1 MPRIIGYIVFMGG
14 FYDVTYTYLNS
25 FFFIFSS
32 SDILASQVLE
42 SLEMFRIRLREVQR
56 IQTITTFFGL
66 LTKKEKT
73 SYVLYFVYEE
83 VREKITESP
92 EGITEDL
99 KEMSFNLRATLL
111 DLKTRVINS
120 WFAIVQKRNYF
131 LLTDGPFQ
139 YHPIV

>member
-1 MPRIIGYIVFMGG
+1 MSYSDQ
-14 FYDVTYTYLNS
+14 YDVDN
-25 FFFIFSS
+25 
-32 SDILASQVLE
+32 LASQVLE
-42 SLEMFRIRLREVQR
+42 SLEMFRICLREVQR
-56 IQTITTFFGL
+56 IQTITTLFGL

-73 SYVLYFVYEE
+73 SYVLYFVLEE

-139 YHPIV
+139 YHPIVLEKLFCFTEIKRNKLTNT

>member
-1 MPRIIGYIVFMGG
+1 MSYSDQ
-14 FYDVTYTYLNS
+14 YDV
-25 FFFIFSS
+25 
-32 SDILASQVLE
+32 DILASQVLE
-42 SLEMFRIRLREVQR
+42 SLEMFRICLREVQR
-56 IQTITTFFGL
+56 IQTITTLFGL
-66 LTKKEKT
+66 LTKKAKT
-73 SYVLYFVYEE
+73 SYVLYFVLEE

-131 LLTDGPFQ
+131 LLTNGPF
-139 YHPIV
+139 